1 MFGKVLNEHVIRNG
15 ESVRRGNMSSRDVV
29 DVGQIEVIYGA
40 RTNRF
45 SQTIAHRGLHK
56 HRVFTHADQ
65 WVVMEKVETQLAEWD
80 RLWQTR
86 VERADAKQAVE
97 DNKLEAQ
104 ELTEEAQK
112 ALRDLET
119 ILAAA
124 KKVEE
129 SQVWND
135 FVGQATFP
143 EAQPKPTAP
152 PPVPVAGEA
161 PAEPNPSQPPH
172 KFKPGLLDYLLPGR
186 MAKQKAKSQAAFDRV
201 HAAWRDGMGAYQ
213 DRVMASRRLHEKL
226 VAKVRAAN
234 ELANTEWLARKAAFD
249 SLVAARKEEATRLCN
264 EYHRH
269 QADGVIAFIDG
280 VLSASQFPECF
291 VPNWK
296 LAYDPQAKTV
306 IAEYNLPAPA
316 DLPRLKEVRYVASR
330 DEQTES
336 FVTEAQANKMYDSA
350 LYQTALRVAFEVF
363 SSDAAKAVELFC
375 LNGMVTAVNPATGY
389 DTTACILSF
398 QVKRDE
404 FMHVNLQAV
413 DPKECFRRF
422 KGVASAKLSGL
433 AAIPPIQRMNRED
446 ARFVDGRAVIDN
458 IDTSV
463 NLAAMPWEDFEHLIR
478 ELFGREFS
486 SPGSEVKVTRASRDA
501 GVDAVI
507 FDADPIRGGKIV
519 VQAKRYTNT
528 VDVSAVRDLFGT
540 IHNEGAIK
548 GILVTTSTYGPDAY
562 SFAQDKP
569 ITLINGGNLLSLL
582 ERHGTKARIDMKE
595 AKELH
600 RAAAK

>member
-1 MFGKVLNEHVIRNG
+1 
-15 ESVRRGNMSSRDVV
+15 MSSNDVV
-29 DVGQIEVIYGA
+29 DVGQIEIIYGA

-45 SQTIAHRGLHK
+45 TQTIAHRGLNK
-56 HRVFTHADQ
+56 HRVITHADK
-65 WVVMEKVETQLAEWD
+65 WVVREKVETQLAEWD
-80 RLWQTR
+80 RLWQAR
-86 VERADAKQAVE
+86 VDRADAKQAVE

-104 ELTEEAQK
+104 ERTEEAQA
-112 ALRDLET
+112 ALQELES
-119 ILAAA
+119 ILAKAS
-124 KKVEE
+124 KFDEQKI
-129 SQVWND
+129 WRD
-135 FVGQATFP
+135 FIGQTSFP
-143 EAQPKPTAP
+143 EAVPKPALIPIPPAADPAP
-152 PPVPVAGEA
+152 SEPEA
-161 PAEPNPSQPPH
+161 SQPPY
-172 KFKPGLLDYLLPGR
+172 KFKAGFLDYVLPGH
-186 MAKQKAKSQAAFDRV
+186 MAKSRAKSKAVFDKARARWADEMVAYRERADAA
-201 HAAWRDGMGAYQ
+201 
-213 DRVMASRRLHEKL
+213 RRLHEKL
-226 VAKVRAAN
+226 AAKVNAAN
-234 ELANTEWLARKAAFD
+234 ELANSDWRARKAEFEHQ
-249 SLVAARKEEATRLCN
+249 VAARETEATRLRG
-264 EYHRH
+264 EYHHH

-280 VLSASQFPECF
+280 VMNASEFPECF

-296 LAYDPQAKTV
+296 LAYDPEAKTI

-316 DLPRLKEVRYVASR
+316 DLPRLKEVKYVASR

-336 FVTEAQANKMYDSA
+336 FITEAQANKMYDSA
-350 LYQTALRVAFEVF
+350 LYQTALRVAYELFA
-363 SSDAAKAVELFC
+363 SDVAKAVDLFC
-375 LNGMVTAVNPATGY
+375 VNGMVTAVNPATGY

-433 AAIPPIQRMNRED
+433 AAVPPIQRMNRED
-446 ARFVDGRAVIDN
+446 TRFIDGRGVIDN
-458 IDTSV
+458 VDSSV
-463 NLAAMPWEDFEHLIR
+463 NLAAMPWEDFEHMIR

-540 IHNEGAIK
+540 VHNEGAIK
-548 GILVTTSTYGPDAY
+548 GILVTTSTFGPDAY

-595 AKELH
+595 AKELY